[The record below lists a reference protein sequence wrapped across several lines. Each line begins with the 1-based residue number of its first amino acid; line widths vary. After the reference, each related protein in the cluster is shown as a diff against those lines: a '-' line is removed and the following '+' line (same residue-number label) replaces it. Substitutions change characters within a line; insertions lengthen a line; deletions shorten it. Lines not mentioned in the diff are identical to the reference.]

1 MLTSRG
7 GSQWFCDGWRRR
19 EFLAFGTLAAL
30 RTAADLAGAGAAAR
44 AAAGTS
50 ERGASRF
57 GAARRCVFL
66 FLTGGPPQHD
76 TWDPKPAAPAQIRGE
91 FSPIATSV
99 AGIEFSELFPKLAV
113 RADKLRV
120 VRSLSHADTVHTTA
134 GYALLTGVTH
144 PRANQVA
151 SATMIKRSP
160 DDCPQLGCVAYKAR
174 LEREPDL
181 LPPISLP
188 EIIRDANVNDFPGV
202 DAGFL
207 GKRYSPLLVE
217 ANPERTAFLEPP
229 TALPVD
235 MPVERLRARMALRE
249 PLERH
254 LRDIETRKNPGELE
268 SLYHQA
274 FGLLQSPA
282 IRQAFDLER
291 ESEAVRAAYGTHL
304 FGKGTLLARRL
315 LEAGATFVTVYWH
328 YEGPD
333 DSPVWDT
340 HENNFRHLRQRLAVP
355 TDAAVSN
362 LLADLADRGM
372 LDDTLVICL
381 GEFGRTPRING
392 KAGRDHWPHVQTAL
406 LAGAGIPGGT
416 VFGAS
421 DPSGAYPA
429 VSLISAEDFGTTM
442 LHLLGVRDGY
452 EIHDPAGRPHAACV
466 GSVVPGLVS

>member
-1 MLTSRG
+1 MITLRG

-30 RTAADLAGAGAAAR
+30 RTAAELAGAGGAVC
-44 AAAGTS
+44 AAAGQAGK
-50 ERGASRF
+50 GARF

-113 RADKLRV
+113 RADKLRL

-160 DDCPQLGCVAYKAR
+160 DDRPQLGCMAYKAR
-174 LEREPDL
+174 LEREPHL
-181 LPPISLP
+181 LPPIALP

-207 GKRYSPLLVE
+207 GKRYSPLLIE

-235 MPVERLRARMALRE
+235 VPVERLRGRMALRE
-249 PLERH
+249 PLERQ
-254 LRDIETRKNPGELE
+254 LRELDARRNAGELE
-268 SLYHQA
+268 GLYQQA
-274 FGLLQSPA
+274 FGLLQSPT
-282 IRQAFDLER
+282 IRQAFDLDHEP
-291 ESEAVRAAYGTHL
+291 EAVRSAYGAHL

-315 LEAGATFVTVYWH
+315 LEAGASFVTVYWH

-340 HENNFRHLRQRLAVP
+340 HENNFRHMRERLAAP

-362 LLADLADRGM
+362 LLGDLSDRGL

-381 GEFGRTPRING
+381 GEFGRTPKINA
-392 KAGRDHWPHVQTAL
+392 KAGRDHWPHVQAAL

-416 VFGAS
+416 VYGAS

-429 VSLISAEDFGTTM
+429 VSPISAEDFGTTM
-442 LHLLGVRDGY
+442 LHLLGVPDAY
-452 EIHDPAGRPHAACV
+452 EIYDPAGRPHAASV
-466 GSVVPGLVS
+466 GTVVPGLFS